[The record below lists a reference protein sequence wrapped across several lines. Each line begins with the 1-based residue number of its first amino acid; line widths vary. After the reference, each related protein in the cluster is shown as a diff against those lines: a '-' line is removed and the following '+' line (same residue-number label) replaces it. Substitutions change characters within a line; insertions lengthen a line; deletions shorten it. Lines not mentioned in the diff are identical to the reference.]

1 MSVFDRLFNRSSE
14 GEQNASESDEPHSA
28 SEEGLPIPGYDRLKS
43 DEIVRH
49 LRDLSQVQLE
59 AVEEY
64 ERSHQDRP
72 AVLDKLRY
80 MRSPE
85 PLEGYDKLDADE
97 IAKQLDGADAQQVKA
112 IRDYERKFQKRSKV
126 LDETARVLPEAAE
139 SPRDAKS
146 REDKEARVRASMR
159 RAPGSPPPD

>member
-1 MSVFDRLFNRSSE
+1 VSVFDRLFNRSSE
-14 GEQNASESDEPHSA
+14 GERNDSGFEEPHSA

-43 DEIVRH
+43 DEIVKH

-64 ERSHQDRP
+64 ERSHQNRP
-72 AVLDKLRY
+72 AVIDKLRY

-85 PLEGYDKLDADE
+85 PVEGYDTLDAE
-97 IAKQLDGADAQQVKA
+97 EVARELDGADAQQVKA

-126 LDETARVLPEAAE
+126 LDETARVLPQATE

-146 REDKEARVRASMR
+146 REEKEARVRASMR
-159 RAPGSPPPD
+159 RAPGPPPD